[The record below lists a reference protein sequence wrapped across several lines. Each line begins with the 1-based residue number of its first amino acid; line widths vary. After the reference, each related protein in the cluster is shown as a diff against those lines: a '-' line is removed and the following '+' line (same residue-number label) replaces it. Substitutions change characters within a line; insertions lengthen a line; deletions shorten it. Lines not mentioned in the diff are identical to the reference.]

1 MHEVYTLRD
10 SSILA
15 ISGSVKSEGSAAVF
29 QSRENQKA
37 QCDRSLGFSA
47 AALGLFVVGD
57 LSSNCG
63 TQVVLADSGILR
75 GGTRTDRRDM
85 KPRGSVQECDR

>member
-1 MHEVYTLRD
+1 MHEAYTLRD

-47 AALGLFVVGD
+47 AALSLLVA
-57 LSSNCG
+57 G
-63 TQVVLADSGILR
+63 TFLGIAARKWFWLTLGFSGAEY
-75 GGTRTDRRDM
+75 GQTEGT
-85 KPRGSVQECDR
+85 